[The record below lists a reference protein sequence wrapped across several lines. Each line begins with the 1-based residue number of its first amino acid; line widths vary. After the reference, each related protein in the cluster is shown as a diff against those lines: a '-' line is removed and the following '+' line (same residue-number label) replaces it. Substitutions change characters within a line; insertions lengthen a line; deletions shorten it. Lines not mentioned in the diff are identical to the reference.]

1 MHCQKSVIIFFEN
14 TVPLNMRLRMQPRFV
29 TIDKMAGIFTKRIW
43 QPYIRSTWNW
53 AKSCMWLASRGL
65 ARPGINEPSHSVE
78 RMEAFCDTNPVQYL
92 HCVIQS
98 DPNSV
103 VLLKCLIQ
111 SGLNPKIPLIE
122 HLTGVIN
129 TVWISVSDPV
139 ELFFEMQS
147 AAVPVLNCRIQLDR
161 DPETGSCS
169 TLPSHPCWDLVG
181 VPLSQGFLTFFLQFP
196 NF

>member
-1 MHCQKSVIIFFEN
+1 MFFEN

-29 TIDKMAGIFTKRIW
+29 IIDKMAGIFTKRIW

-53 AKSCMWLASRGL
+53 AKSRMWLASRGL
-65 ARPGINEPSHSVE
+65 ARPGIDEPSHSVE

-92 HCVIQS
+92 HCIIQS
-98 DPNSV
+98 DPNSE

-122 HLTGVIN
+122 HLTGVIK

-139 ELFFEMQS
+139 EFFS
-147 AAVPVLNCRIQLDR
+147 K
-161 DPETGSCS
+161 CS
-169 TLPSHPCWDLVG
+169 PLRFRFWIAESSWIAIRKPDHVQHCHPIHVEIWLV
-181 VPLSQGFLTFFLQFP
+181 FL
-196 NF
+196 